1 MRKEERLSLLY
12 PYLRLSFSARL
23 SPSLS
28 PAERGKRLV
37 CSYRHAERS
46 YLPRA
51 RPFVA
56 FCLAA
61 PRMRIYA
68 RVLLPHPRVPRP
80 SSIIRS
86 PWPREAAG
94 AAREKQAAGAPLGG
108 PSLFNGFVLCKL
120 ALARPFPAIPFGLLP
135 HSRSSGGPSRSS
147 AITLYYSAAT
157 RK

>member
-86 PWPREAAG
+86 PWPREAA
-94 AAREKQAAGAPLGG
+94 
-108 PSLFNGFVLCKL
+108 
-120 ALARPFPAIPFGLLP
+120 ARPAQQEKNRPRALPLAGRPFLTDLFYAN
-135 HSRSSGGPSRSS
+135 SRSRGLFPRSLS
-147 AITLYYSAAT
+147 ASCLILAPPAAL
-157 RK
+157 RARAP